1 MQPSAGLSYLVLLA
15 TLASAAMINIPPLF
29 SCEPASIRV
38 LAKGNYT
45 IEGRDLDTHELV
57 FRAHVNKGVSSVNWD
72 AVDLAPNATAVVTV
86 TDQIGPSPTQTA
98 RVTAQALIQPNP
110 TGDTTCL
117 AKSDRKSER
126 DRKGGGATKSQKNM
140 VPTIIGICLGA
151 FLLLVI
157 LLVAGMMYRRKK
169 EKVQKVDEDSVDL
182 NHSYTTQGKVPAGS
196 SYMARL
202 VPGLVMQDA
211 RPLPRDPVLESEQA
225 NYASTRRGTH
235 YYKNG
240 TAPDVNDPE
249 TGFELPSYGQSQRF
263 SKAGLPQTNDNNNNN
278 NNITANNGFYRR
290 EGAPRA
296 DQSNPYASPHH
307 QTGYQNYPLHQ
318 QQNQQTTARDAN
330 PFASQADLSYTQSPP
345 TQPQHQHQQQFYGQK
360 DWGHSQTSFLN
371 KKSSH

>member
-1 MQPSAGLSYLVLLA
+1 MQLSAGLSYLALLA

-45 IEGRDLDTHELV
+45 IEGRDFDTHKLV
-57 FRAHVNKGVSSVNWD
+57 FRARVNKGVSSVNWD

-86 TDQIGPSPTQTA
+86 TDQIGPSPTETTL
-98 RVTAQALIQPNP
+98 VTAQALIQPNP
-110 TGDTTCL
+110 TGNTTCL
-117 AKSDRKSER
+117 VKSER
-126 DRKGGGATKSQKNM
+126 DRKRGGATKSQKNM

-157 LLVAGMMYRRKK
+157 LLVAGMMYRRKR
-169 EKVQKVDEDSVDL
+169 EKAQKVDEDSVDL
-182 NHSYTTQGKVPAGS
+182 NHSYATQGQVPAGG

-202 VPGLVMQDA
+202 VPGLVLRDA

-240 TAPDVNDPE
+240 TAPDVNAPG

-263 SKAGLPQTNDNNNNN
+263 SKAGLPQTNDNNINNN
-278 NNITANNGFYRR
+278 NNIITANNGFYPR
-290 EGAPRA
+290 EGPPTA
-296 DQSNPYASPHH
+296 DQSNPYASPPH
-307 QTGYQNYPLHQ
+307 QTGYQNYPQHQ
-318 QQNQQTTARDAN
+318 QQHQQPTTRDAN
-330 PFASQADLSYTQSPP
+330 PFTSQADLSYTQSPP
-345 TQPQHQHQQQFYGQK
+345 TQPQHQHQHQVYGQK
-360 DWGHSQTSFLN
+360 DWNHSQTSFLA

>member
-1 MQPSAGLSYLVLLA
+1 MHLSARLTYLALLA
-15 TLASAAMINIPPLF
+15 TLASAAMINIPPLY

-45 IEGRDLDTHELV
+45 IEGRDLDTHKLV

-72 AVDLAPNATAVVTV
+72 AVDLAPDATAVVTV
-86 TDQIGPSPTQTA
+86 TDQIGPNPTQTA
-98 RVTAQALIQPNP
+98 LVTAQALIQPNP
-110 TGDTTCL
+110 TGNTTCL
-117 AKSDRKSER
+117 AKSER

-157 LLVAGMMYRRKK
+157 LLVGGMMYRRKK

-182 NHSYTTQGKVPAGS
+182 NHSYATQGNVPAGG

-202 VPGLVMQDA
+202 VPGLVLQDA

-240 TAPDVNDPE
+240 TGPDVNAPG

-263 SKAGLPQTNDNNNNN
+263 SKTGLPQTSNNNKND
-278 NNITANNGFYRR
+278 GFYRR
-290 EGAPRA
+290 DGPPAA
-296 DQSNPYASPHH
+296 DQSNPYAAPHQ
-307 QTGYQNYPLHQ
+307 QTGYQNYPQQQHQ
-318 QQNQQTTARDAN
+318 QPMTRDAN

-345 TQPQHQHQQQFYGQK
+345 SHPQHQHQVYGQK
-360 DWGHSQTSFLN
+360 DWDHSQTSFLT